1 MSPPSATAEQ
11 TRTDDD
17 EAGVLFPQL
26 DGRRS
31 TSTTSRAVFAEATRA
46 VAPEV
51 SRRIESARDWRK
63 DYVGR
68 MSDLEAVSTGS
79 AKAALTVAADGLDAL
94 HRHLVFAR
102 DGIETPLGDAL
113 RTAPATPYRTVT
125 VDGTG
130 VRPTRLDVPYAGGLL
145 AGDGLRRQ
153 LQRWVERGVVEP
165 AFADAVALVDDNPD
179 WLDARDLTV
188 VLVGA
193 AAEMGPIEAL
203 SRWGATTVA
212 VDIRRPAVWR
222 RILDATRAGSGR
234 LLAPVLSAGDADA
247 SDLSS
252 VAGADLL
259 TELPEIRAWLETV
272 DGSLVAGNYAYADG
286 AAFVRVAA
294 AADLLVADLC
304 ASRAGTALA
313 YLASPTDVFAVP
325 MGIVDAARARGLDGP
340 RGRWVG
346 TPLRAVT
353 RSRMFAPNYRRI
365 VDGDNGMRYG
375 LADSIVPQ
383 QGPNYALAKRLQR
396 WRAVLARES
405 VVTSA
410 NVAPATRTR
419 SVTKNKVLAAAYS
432 GASSFGV
439 EIFEVETSAAVMA
452 AKLLHDLRNPRA
464 VAHPETPVDHPLGLF
479 VDGAAHGG
487 LWRLPWEPRSVL
499 PLAAVEGLFRR

>member
-1 MSPPSATAEQ
+1 MPPTSATAEQ
-11 TRTDDD
+11 TRTDD
-17 EAGVLFPQL
+17 ELGVLFPEV

-46 VAPEV
+46 VAPDV
-51 SRRIESARDWRK
+51 AHAIESAGDWHK
-63 DYVGR
+63 GYVAR
-68 MSDLEAVSTGS
+68 MSDVEAVSAAS
-79 AKAALTVAADGLDAL
+79 AKDALTVAADGLNAL

-102 DGIETPLGDAL
+102 DGGEVPLGDAL
-113 RTAPATPYRTVT
+113 RRQSGTSYRTAT
-125 VDGTG
+125 VDGGG
-130 VRPTRLDVPYAGGLL
+130 VRPTRLEIPYAGRVL
-145 AGDGLRRQ
+145 AGDELRRQ

-165 AFADAVALVDDNPD
+165 AFADALSLVDANPD

-203 SRWGATTVA
+203 SRWGATVVA
-212 VDIRRPAVWR
+212 VDIRRPPVWR
-222 RILDATRAGSGR
+222 RILDAARAGSGR
-234 LLAPVLSAGDADA
+234 LLAPVPAAADA
-247 SDLSS
+247 EAADLAG

-259 TELPEIRAWLETV
+259 TELPEIRAWLDTV
-272 DGSLVAGNYAYADG
+272 DAPLVAGNYAYADG

-294 AADLLVADLC
+294 AADLLLADLC
-304 ASRAGTALA
+304 AARGQTALA

-325 MGIVDAARARGLDGP
+325 MDIVEAARARGLDGP
-340 RGRWVG
+340 RGRWIG
-346 TPLRAVT
+346 TPMRAVT
-353 RSRMFAPNYRRI
+353 GSRMFAPNYRRI
-365 VDGDNGMRYG
+365 VDGDTGQRYG

-410 NVAPATRTR
+410 NVAPATRTK
-419 SVTKNKVLAAAYS
+419 SVTKNKVLAAAYA

-464 VAHPETPVDHPLGLF
+464 VAHPHTPVEHPLGLF